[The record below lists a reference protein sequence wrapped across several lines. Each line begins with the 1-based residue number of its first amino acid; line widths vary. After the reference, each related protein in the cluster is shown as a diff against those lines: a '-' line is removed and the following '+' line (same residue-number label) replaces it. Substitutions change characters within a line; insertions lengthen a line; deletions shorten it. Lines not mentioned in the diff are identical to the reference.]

1 MSIKV
6 KHISFAYDK
15 TKVSVEDMA
24 AEQLQKRLEKDLLS
38 YNNSTGTIYILT
50 SIRLFGQKR
59 NDIDI
64 LVIGL
69 LNDFRMSNLRIN
81 NFGLISE
88 LTISSFIT
96 NIELKSHPASKVYR
110 EGSDYIVTYSNGKHN
125 ASQQCNEAKFSL
137 VNHLEDQ
144 LNIKAFISDMLW
156 LNGLSKEDIISLR
169 GDQMDNALP
178 LDFSFKDMVSVIL
191 QQAIPTRGDYKYY
204 CLDTFKG
211 GKTDFDKIIKL
222 FTEKREPQGLT
233 KKKFEL
239 ISQQST
245 DIDKIRR
252 NIGDKLAIVKGRAGT
267 GKTIQL
273 LQLAFLLANEDNA
286 KRCVILTYNNALV
299 CDIKRLIDYTPMPTK
314 VDGRTVSIKTID
326 SFFQT
331 LMRET
336 GVLSGPLSPTY
347 SDYKHQ
353 YEANLQELSDYVV
366 DKCSV
371 EDIATLKD
379 MADAHI
385 DWDYILVDEAQDFS
399 DLEKEILFKIYGA
412 KRIIVAD
419 GVDQFMRRSRRQ
431 LWDRGMTNDMVWKP
445 KSMELERRQKANLV
459 IFANAFAKAAGLD
472 WNVRPN
478 PELPGGQ
485 IKIYPTFNTKH
496 FNNLKANC
504 QKNKCENYDIL
515 MLFPPSRVEY
525 DKKGNRKFELADL
538 YIKAGIPIFD
548 GINNQLR
555 TTYPT
560 KDQCRVYQYDSCR
573 GLEGW
578 CVVCAEFDELIQY
591 KMNTVDVDD
600 DTLGFDKDLAKKKI
614 VYLWSLMPLTR
625 PIDTL
630 IITLKDPKSEVGK
643 LLKELANIFEDFIE
657 WGFQK

>member
-6 KHISFAYDK
+6 KNISFAYDK
-15 TKVSVEDMA
+15 TKVSNEAAA
-24 AEQLQKRLEKDLLS
+24 AEHLKKRLEKDLSS
-38 YNNSTGTIYILT
+38 YTNSTGTIYILT

-64 LVIGL
+64 LVVGL
-69 LNDFRMSNLRIN
+69 LNNFRMSNLRIN
-81 NFGLISE
+81 GLGLISE
-88 LTISSFIT
+88 LNISSFII
-96 NIELKSHPASKVYR
+96 NIELKSHPSSKVAR
-110 EGSDYIVTYSNGKHN
+110 EGYDYIVTYPNDPHHN
-125 ASQQCNEAKFSL
+125 ASQQCKEAKFSL

-144 LNIKAFISDMLW
+144 LDVKLFIYDILW
-156 LNGLSKEDIISLR
+156 LNGLSKEDITEMR

-178 LDFSFKDMVSVIL
+178 LDFSFKDMMSVIL
-191 QQAIPTRGDYKYY
+191 QQAIDVTRNHTQYR
-204 CLDTFKG
+204 LDTIKG
-211 GKTDFDKIIKL
+211 GKTVFDKIIKL
-222 FTEKREPQGLT
+222 FTAKREPKGLT

-245 DIDKIRR
+245 DIEKIRK
-252 NIGDKLAIVKGRAGT
+252 NIGDKLTIVKGRAGT

-273 LQLAFLLANEDNA
+273 LQLAFFLANEDNA
-286 KRCVILTYNNALV
+286 KRCMILTYNNALV

-326 SFFQT
+326 SFFQS

-336 GVLSGPLSPTY
+336 GVISVPLSPTF
-347 SDYKHQ
+347 SDYKYQ
-353 YEANLQELSDYVV
+353 YEAKLQELNDYVV
-366 DKCSV
+366 KKCSS
-371 EDIATLKD
+371 EDILTLKD
-379 MADAHI
+379 MADANI
-385 DWDYILVDEAQDFS
+385 DWDYIMVGEAQDFT
-399 DLEKEILFKIYGA
+399 DLEKEILFKIYGP

-419 GVDQFMRRSRRQ
+419 GVDQFMRRSERQ
-431 LWDRGMTNDMVWKP
+431 LWDRGITDDLVWKP
-445 KSMELERRQKANLV
+445 KTMELERRQKANLV
-459 IFANAFAKAAGLD
+459 NFVNAFAKKAGLD

-485 IKIYPTFNTKH
+485 VKILPTFNTKH
-496 FNNLKANC
+496 FKELKNNCLKS
-504 QKNKCENYDIL
+504 KCENYDIL
-515 MLFPPSRVEY
+515 MLFPPSRVEI

-538 YIKAGIPIFD
+538 YNKVGIPIFD

-591 KMNTVDVDD
+591 KMNIVEVDD
-600 DTLGFDKDLAKKKI
+600 TVLGFDRDLAKKKI
-614 VYLWSLMPLTR
+614 VYLWSIMPLTR

-630 IITLKDPKSEVGK
+630 VITLKDPNSEVGK
-643 LLKELANIFEDFIE
+643 LLKELANSFEDFIE
-657 WGFQK
+657 WGF